1 MGLSPI
7 GKNGQEADRA
17 AYGRMD
23 TAGSAGLEEGTTQ
36 LAKYEQTE

>member
-23 TAGSAGLEEGTTQ
+23 TAGSAHMEERPTQ
-36 LAKYEQTE
+36 IGKEKKE